1 MCVAPRSEQFGHCG
15 FKPKRYAWHTIAVEP
30 ESTMNIEAVA
40 TCIRVLD
47 ELSAGFTVMPA
58 ENSDAS
64 QAGLACV
71 IAQSIL
77 VEYAAHRTDG
87 YSHDEAMRLTA
98 ARQQAVKDASPSLQA
113 LLTRHKN

>member
-1 MCVAPRSEQFGHCG
+1 MCVAPRSLCCAQCG
-15 FKPKRYAWHTIAVEP
+15 FNPWRYALQIIAT
-30 ESTMNIEAVA
+30 ESERTMNIEDVA

-47 ELSAGFTVMPA
+47 ELSAGFTVMPS

-64 QAGLACV
+64 KAGLACV

-98 ARQQAVKDASPSLQA
+98 ARQQAVQDASPSLQA